1 MKIDENT
8 IAIIRHLREGRKSF
22 RKIADDLSL
31 TENTVRTRVNKLI
44 KEGILDICGLVNPE
58 AIEKIQPTIIGVKL
72 KTTDMFKKGEEFSKI
87 RGVVSVSVVT
97 GRFDLML
104 LVLFN
109 SDYGLQ
115 EFYAEEVTRIKDV
128 QSLET
133 FVIYKSY
140 NLKVPYIH

>member
-22 RKIADDLSL
+22 RKIADDLSI
-31 TENTVRTRVNKLI
+31 TETTVRTRVNKLI
-44 KEGILDICGLVNPE
+44 NAGILEICGLVDPE
-58 AIEKIQPTIIGVKL
+58 AIEKIKPVLIGVKL
-72 KTTDMFKKGEEFSKI
+72 KTTDMFRKGEEFSKL

-109 SDYGLQ
+109 GDYGLR
-115 EFYAEEVTRIKDV
+115 EFYAEEVSRIKDV

>member
-31 TENTVRTRVNKLI
+31 TETTVRTRVNKLI
-44 KEGILDICGLVNPE
+44 NAGILEICGLVNPE
-58 AIEKIQPTIIGVKL
+58 AIEKIKPVLIGVKL
-72 KTTDMFKKGEEFSKI
+72 KTTDMFRKGEEFSKLK
-87 RGVVSVSVVT
+87 GVVSVSVVT

-115 EFYAEEVTRIKDV
+115 EFYAEEVIRIKDV